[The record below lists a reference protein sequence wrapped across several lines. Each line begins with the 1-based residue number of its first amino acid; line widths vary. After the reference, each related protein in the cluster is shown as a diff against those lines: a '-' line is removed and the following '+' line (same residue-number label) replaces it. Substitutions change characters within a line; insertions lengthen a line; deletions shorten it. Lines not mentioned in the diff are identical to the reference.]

1 LIETAAAIF
10 VVGGAIGLIQTVF
23 VDLAAVDL
31 SAGLPPTVI
40 LGIVLDGLSV
50 AVGLLIRSGRS
61 WVLSLNVA
69 AVYAFLYLSSLPN
82 PVGLAFGLADLFV
95 VGILVYRRAWF
106 DAMAAWRATL
116 PGQARPVR

>member
-1 LIETAAAIF
+1 
-10 VVGGAIGLIQTVF
+10 VVGGAIGLIQTVL
-23 VDLAAVDL
+23 VDLPAVDVT
-31 SAGLPPTVI
+31 AGLPPTIV
-40 LGIVLDGLSV
+40 LGLVLDGLSV
-50 AVGLLIRSGRS
+50 AVGLLIRGGRS

-69 AVYAFLYLSSLPN
+69 AVYAFLYLSSLPD

-116 PGQARPVR
+116 PRRTRPVR